1 LNIFFCC
8 IENNEK
14 GALFGALL
22 FLTNYLP
29 FGLALSVPA
38 DFLPEAG
45 VAFLALA
52 FVAIFSVVS
61 APAIGVGLSPFSTIE
76 LPIVLEQ
83 IYILFL
89 FNLI

>member
-1 LNIFFCC
+1 LNIFFCY

-14 GALFGALL
+14 GASFGALL
-22 FLTNYLP
+22 FLTTYLP

-45 VAFLALA
+45 AAFLALA

-76 LPIVLEQ
+76 LLIVQ
-83 IYILFL
+83 SKYIYYFY
-89 FNLI
+89 LI